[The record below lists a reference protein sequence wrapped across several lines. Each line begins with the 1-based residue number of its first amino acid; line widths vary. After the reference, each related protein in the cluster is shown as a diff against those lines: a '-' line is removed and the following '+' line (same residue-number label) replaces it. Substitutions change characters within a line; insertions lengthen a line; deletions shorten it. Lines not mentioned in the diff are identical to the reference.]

1 MLFLSMQ
8 TELQMSEI
16 EKVKAR
22 IRALV
27 NMTPDNGASETEALF
42 AMKKAGE
49 LLLQYNL
56 SMDMVTLREEPC
68 VTKHYQSR
76 TKQRDSIWY
85 AYSGLQKL
93 CGVKVWMSRTPSG
106 VLWSFF
112 GLECDVDM
120 AIHLCAIV
128 TDAEKGATAAF
139 KKSDTYARF
148 MGHKKIATNNFLIG
162 FGQRIN
168 ERLIGLANEQ
178 RKAEQAAHAHHAEEM
193 KDRGLTASDEAYKAR
208 GTGLIC
214 IAKEQKIEEEF
225 KARGPKLTTVKSYSK
240 SRYNPTARDAGHG
253 AANNVNLNRPIGG
266 GSKVAGYL

>member
-1 MLFLSMQ
+1 
-8 TELQMSEI
+8 MSEV

-22 IRALV
+22 IRALI
-27 NMTPDNGASETEALF
+27 NMTPENGASETEALF

-76 TKQRDSIWY
+76 SKQRDSIWY

-106 VLWSFF
+106 ILWSFF

-120 AIHLCAIV
+120 AIHLCAII
-128 TDAEKGATAAF
+128 TDAEKGSTAAF
-139 KKSDTYARF
+139 KKTGIYAEF
-148 MGHKKIATNNFLIG
+148 PGHKKIATNNFLIG

-168 ERLIGLANEQ
+168 DRLIGLSVEQ

-193 KDRGLTASDEAYKAR
+193 KDRGLTASDDAYKAR

-214 IAKEQKIEEEF
+214 IAKEQKVEEEF
-225 KARGPKLTTVKSYSK
+225 KARGPKLTTVRSYSK
-240 SRYNPTARDAGHG
+240 SRYNPTARDAGRG

-266 GSKVAGYL
+266 GAKASGYLS